1 MTKHSLQNAH
11 YKYTKKKLPTK
22 KYRTA
27 PETSCKGTDNCSDL
41 NAKLPQPP
49 FTCVSIP
56 IFTSNALPVLPARVP
71 PSQTGIPMQCIA
83 YFKRTTQKTRSQ
95 NQINKFYFIHIQ
107 HFKNTF
113 PKRDTAVRHRQRRSF
128 PACFRVVLRSFSA
141 IKAKNEWRTSGK
153 RANK

>member
-1 MTKHSLQNAH
+1 MHITNIQ
-11 YKYTKKKLPTK
+11 KKKLPTK

-27 PETSCKGTDNCSDL
+27 PETGCKGTDNCSDL

-83 YFKRTTQKTRSQ
+83 YFKKTTQKTRSQ
-95 NQINKFYFIHIQ
+95 NQIDKIYYTHIQ
-107 HFKNTF
+107 YFENTF

-141 IKAKNEWRTSGK
+141 IKAKNEWKTSGE

>member
-1 MTKHSLQNAH
+1 MHITNIQKKNYLQKN
-11 YKYTKKKLPTK
+11 TG
-22 KYRTA
+22 
-27 PETSCKGTDNCSDL
+27 CKGTDNCSDL

-56 IFTSNALPVLPARVP
+56 IFTSNALPVLSARVP
-71 PSQTGIPMQCIA
+71 TSQTGIPMQCIA

-107 HFKNTF
+107 HFENTF

-128 PACFRVVLRSFSA
+128 PACFRVGLRSFSA
-141 IKAKNEWRTSGK
+141 IKAKNEWKTSGE

>member
-1 MTKHSLQNAH
+1 MHITNIQKKNYLQ
-11 YKYTKKKLPTK
+11 K

-27 PETSCKGTDNCSDL
+27 PETGCKGTDNCSDL

-95 NQINKFYFIHIQ
+95 NQINKFYFIHIK
-107 HFKNTF
+107 HFENTF

-128 PACFRVVLRSFSA
+128 PACFRVVLQSFSA
-141 IKAKNEWRTSGK
+141 IEAKNEWKTSGE

>member
-1 MTKHSLQNAH
+1 MHITNIQKKNYLQ
-11 YKYTKKKLPTK
+11 K

-27 PETSCKGTDNCSDL
+27 PETGCKGTDNCSDL
-41 NAKLPQPP
+41 NAKLHQPP
-49 FTCVSIP
+49 SPFISIP

-141 IKAKNEWRTSGK
+141 LKAKNEWRTSGE

>member
-27 PETSCKGTDNCSDL
+27 PETGCKGTDNCSDL

-71 PSQTGIPMQCIA
+71 PSQTGIPMQHIA
-83 YFKRTTQKTRSQ
+83 YRIDTTRETDSR
-95 NQINKFYFIHIQ
+95 NRIHRIHHIHIQ
-107 HFKNTF
+107 NFANPF

-141 IKAKNEWRTSGK
+141 IKAKNEWRTSGE